1 MKNIILILT
10 FLISPF
16 FLKAETGDVF
26 EFSDDKKVF
35 LVGEFLSFYIDS
47 TNKKSLV
54 DVLNVD
60 EFKKSYTKV
69 PNFGTNP
76 STFWVK
82 FSITNQTLS
91 NKILLAL
98 EFPELNEVTFYY
110 PTKGGEYKSIESGQQ
125 VKIKDRLYSHQDYI
139 FDLDL
144 LPNQSKTYYLRIRT
158 DEDVILPVKVGNEK
172 KLLELLDVQDFIFG
186 VYYGI
191 LLIMIFYNLGVYLLV
206 KDKSYIYYIFY
217 ILFVGLVQLCFLG
230 HGFKYIWPNSIWFSE
245 NMVYLSGIGSGIF
258 VLLFASNFLCVKENL
273 PKLKYGVFGLVSIYL
288 VALLLVLLGIKT
300 LAFNLINFNAFLVS
314 IYLILISVI
323 LIKRGKREAK
333 YFLFAWSWFFIGVII
348 FVLRN
353 FGILPFNAYTYYVLQ
368 IGSSIGLFLLSLALA
383 DKIKT
388 YRRQKEEAQ
397 KQVLKELIYKK
408 DLIKK
413 HNEELDEKVKDRT
426 LQLEQANK
434 ELSKKNEEKVVMM
447 KEIHHRVKNNL
458 QIVNSLLRLQ
468 SHEFKDLKIIGAFEE
483 CQNRVVSMAML
494 HERMYKSDDIKK
506 IDIKDHLSL
515 LIEDLLNTYQLDKK
529 VEIKLDIE
537 KIELGIKTLVP
548 LGLIINEIITNA
560 LKYAFKGV
568 DNPKIAVSLQQLN
581 SKKYVFIIG
590 DNGNGIA
597 TVTEGDSFGSEL
609 ITIFTEQINGTL
621 EMLEKQGTY
630 YKITFEKIN

>member
-1 MKNIILILT
+1 LKTTFLILT
-10 FLISPF
+10 FLIAPF
-16 FLKAETGDVF
+16 FLKAETGEVF
-26 EFSDDKKVF
+26 QFSDDKKVH

-47 TNKKSLV
+47 TNKKSLA
-54 DVLNVD
+54 DVLN
-60 EFKKSYTKV
+60 EGGFKKSTTKV
-69 PNFGTNP
+69 PNFGTSS

-82 FSITNQTLS
+82 FSIANRTLS
-91 NKILLAL
+91 DKILLAL

-110 PTKGGEYKSIESGQQ
+110 PTINGEYKFIESGQH
-125 VKIKDRLYSHQDYI
+125 VKIKHRLYYHQDYI
-139 FDLDL
+139 FDLNL
-144 LPNQSKTYYLRIRT
+144 QPNQIKTYYLKIRT

-172 KLLELLDVQDFIFG
+172 ELLELLDVQDFIFG

-191 LLIMIFYNLGVYLLV
+191 LFIMLFYNLGVYFLV

-230 HGFKYIWPNSIWFSE
+230 HGFKYFWTNSIWLSE

-258 VLLFASNFLCVKENL
+258 VLLFASHFLCIKENL
-273 PKLKYGVFGLVSIYL
+273 PKLKYGVFGLIFIYL
-288 VALLLVLLGIKT
+288 FTLLFVLIGRKI
-300 LAFNLINFNAFLVS
+300 LAFNLINFTAFLVS
-314 IYLILISVI
+314 IYLILISII

-397 KQVLKELIYKK
+397 KQVFEELKFKK

-413 HNEELDEKVKDRT
+413 HNEELDKKVKDRT
-426 LQLEQANK
+426 LKLEQANK
-434 ELSKKNEEKVVMM
+434 ELSKKNEEKVAMM

-468 SHEFKDLKIIGAFEE
+468 SHKFKDQKIIGVFEA
-483 CQNRVVSMAML
+483 CQHRVVSMAML

-515 LIEDLLNTYQLDKK
+515 LIEDLLNTYELDKK
-529 VEIKLDIE
+529 IEVNLDIQNVA
-537 KIELGIKTLVP
+537 LGMKTLVP
-548 LGLIINEIITNA
+548 LGLIINEVITNA
-560 LKYAFKGV
+560 LKYAFKDV
-568 DNPKIAVSLQQLN
+568 DNPEITVALKQISN
-581 SKKYVFIIG
+581 KYTIIIG
-590 DNGNGIA
+590 DNGRGIEKF
-597 TVTEGDSFGSEL
+597 TKGDSFGNEL
-609 ITIFTEQINGTL
+609 ISIFTEQINGTL
-621 EMLEKQGTY
+621 EMLDKQGTY
-630 YKITFEKIN
+630 YKITFEKID